1 MIMFQPADFIN
12 LLKQEATLR
21 NNNKV
26 STPGMK
32 MMDGHMMPADDSI
45 AMMMMQMTFYAGVDC
60 TVLIKQW
67 KVNKTVLQTLFCES
81 YYCAL

>member
-1 MIMFQPADFIN
+1 
-12 LLKQEATLR
+12 
-21 NNNKV
+21 
-26 STPGMK
+26 

-67 KVNKTVLQTLFCES
+67 KVNKTVLKHCFVNHITAHYKLKVLSVIELRPYSS
-81 YYCAL
+81 YGHSPNLEG